1 MRNQGGVTVAMCGF
15 RDLSLRAGDLRQTSW
30 TGRLM
35 VWCCTLL
42 LAALLAGCGGG
53 GSDSGA
59 TTYSVGGT
67 ISGLDGT
74 LVLQNNGGD
83 NLSRSTNGAFNF
95 GTRLPAGS
103 AHAVTVLSQPAGQ
116 ICQVTN
122 GSGTVG
128 TANVTSI
135 QVACAD
141 VAAGGNNA
149 SLSALTLSS
158 GTLDPAFAANQLAY
172 TSTQAFPVSSLQ
184 VTPTAQ
190 AAGAT
195 LTVNGTAVT
204 SGQAS
209 PAITLADGA
218 PTLISVVVTAANGTT
233 TQTYTITVSRQ
244 PASAFA
250 QQAYIKAS
258 NPDGVGSNPGGAG
271 DQFGYSIALSGDG
284 NTLAVGAPYESS
296 NATGING
303 AQGNNLSSES
313 GAVYVFVRSAGVWVQ
328 QAYVKASNNGMSDKF
343 GHSVTLSGDG
353 NVMAV
358 GAFAE
363 DSGVVGNQNDNSV
376 TNAGAAYVF
385 TRTGAAWSQQAYL
398 KASNVQA
405 QDSVTTFGWSVSLSS
420 DGATLAVGA
429 PNEDSNATGVNG
441 NQDNELAEASGAAYV
456 FTQSGGT
463 WTQQAY
469 IKASNTQNNDQF
481 GGVVRLSGDGNTL
494 AVGAAGEDSNATSID
509 GDQTSNAASGS
520 GAVYVYVRSGATWS
534 QQAYIKAT
542 NTRTNDNFGT
552 ALAISADG
560 NTLAVGA
567 ESEGSGATGIN
578 GDQMSSAAAGSG
590 AVYVFTRVV
599 ATWSHQAYIKASNTA
614 AQDAFGGSV
623 AISGD
628 GNTLVVGAAEEDSDA
643 TGVNGSQANNL
654 ASGSGA
660 VYVFGRSGG
669 TWTQRAYVKSSNS
682 ETFDQF
688 AKSIALSADGDTLAV
703 GADAEDSNATGV
715 NGNQSNNAFPSS
727 GAAYVF
733 TGVSAP

>member
-1 MRNQGGVTVAMCGF
+1 MRNHDGATMAMDEF
-15 RDLSLRAGDLRQTSW
+15 QNLTLRAHGLQQTSS

-35 VWCCTLL
+35 AWLCTLL

-53 GSDSGA
+53 GSDSDA

-83 NLSRSTNGAFNF
+83 NLSRSTNGAFTF
-95 GTRLPAGS
+95 GTRLSAGS

-116 ICQVTN
+116 TCQVTN
-122 GSGTVG
+122 GAGTVG

-135 QVACAD
+135 QVACTD

-149 SLSALTLSS
+149 SLSALTLST
-158 GTLDPAFAANQLAY
+158 GTLAPAFAANQLAY
-172 TSTQAFPVSSLQ
+172 TSTQAFAVSSLQ
-184 VTPTAQ
+184 VTPTTQ

-195 LTVNGTAVT
+195 LMVNGTAVT

-218 PTLISVVVTAANGTT
+218 PTLISIVVTAANGTT
-233 TQTYTITVSRQ
+233 TQTYTITVTRQ
-244 PASAFA
+244 SASAFA

-303 AQGNNLSSES
+303 AQGNNLSAES
-313 GAVYVFVRSAGVWVQ
+313 GAVYVFVRNAGVWVQ
-328 QAYVKASNNGMSDKF
+328 QAYVKASNNGMSDRF

-363 DSGVVGNQNDNSV
+363 DSGVAGNQNDNSV

-385 TRTGAAWSQQAYL
+385 TRTGATWSQQAYL

-405 QDSVTTFGWSVSLSS
+405 QDSIMYFGWSVSLSS

-429 PNEDSNATGVNG
+429 PNEDSSATGVNG

-481 GGVVRLSGDGNTL
+481 GSVVRLSGDGNTL
-494 AVGAAGEDSNATSID
+494 AVGATGEDSNATSID

-520 GAVYVYVRSGATWS
+520 GAVYVFARSGAAWS

-567 ESEGSGATGIN
+567 NSEDSGATGIN
-578 GDQMSSAAAGSG
+578 GDQMSSAASGSG

-599 ATWSHQAYIKASNTA
+599 ATWSHQAYVKASNTE
-614 AQDAFGGSV
+614 AQDWFGWSV
-623 AISGD
+623 ALSGD
-628 GNTLVVGAAEEDSDA
+628 GNTLVVGAVDEDGNA
-643 TGVNGSQANNL
+643 TGVNGSPANNL
-654 ASGSGA
+654 STDSGA
-660 VYVFGRSGG
+660 IYVFGRSGG
-669 TWTQRAYVKSSNS
+669 TWTQRAYVKASNTGIYDAFGMS
-682 ETFDQF
+682 V
-688 AKSIALSADGDTLAV
+688 ALSADGNTLAV
-703 GADAEDSNATGV
+703 GADAEDSNGAGV
-715 NGNQSNNAFPSS
+715 NADQSNDASVSS

>member
-1 MRNQGGVTVAMCGF
+1 MRNHDGATVAMDEF
-15 RDLSLRAGDLRQTSW
+15 RNLTLRAHGLRQTPS
-30 TGRLM
+30 TGRLLA
-35 VWCCTLL
+35 WFCTLL

-83 NLSRSTNGAFNF
+83 NLSRSTNGAFTF

-122 GSGTVG
+122 GAGTVG

-141 VAAGGNNA
+141 VAVGGNNA
-149 SLSALTLSS
+149 SLSALTLST
-158 GTLDPAFAANQLAY
+158 GTLAPAFAANQLAY
-172 TSTQAFPVSSLQ
+172 TSTQAFQVSSLQ

-244 PASAFA
+244 SASAFA

-303 AQGNNLSSES
+303 AQGNNLSVES
-313 GAVYVFVRSAGVWVQ
+313 GAVYVFVRNAGVWVQ

-343 GHSVTLSGDG
+343 GHSVALSGDG

-385 TRTGAAWSQQAYL
+385 TRTGATWSQQAYL

-405 QDSVTTFGWSVSLSS
+405 QDSIMYFGWSVSLSS
-420 DGATLAVGA
+420 DGATLAVSA

-441 NQDNELAEASGAAYV
+441 NQANELAEASGAAYV

-481 GGVVRLSGDGNTL
+481 GSAIRLSGDGNTL

-520 GAVYVYVRSGATWS
+520 GAVYVYARSGATWS

-567 ESEGSGATGIN
+567 NSEDSGATGIN
-578 GDQMSSAAAGSG
+578 GDQMSSAASGSG

-599 ATWSHQAYIKASNTA
+599 ATWSHQAYVKASNTE
-614 AQDAFGGSV
+614 AQDWFGWSV

-628 GNTLVVGAAEEDSDA
+628 GNTLVVGAVDEDGNA
-643 TGVNGSQANNL
+643 TGVNGSPANNL
-654 ASGSGA
+654 STDSGA
-660 VYVFGRSGG
+660 IYVFGRSGG
-669 TWTQRAYVKSSNS
+669 TWTQRAYVKASNTGIYDAFGMS
-682 ETFDQF
+682 V
-688 AKSIALSADGDTLAV
+688 ALSADGDTLAV
-703 GADAEDSNATGV
+703 GADAEDSNGVGV
-715 NGNQSNNAFPSS
+715 NADQSNDASVSS
-727 GAAYVF
+727 GAAYIF
-733 TGVSAP
+733 TGVSGP

>member
-1 MRNQGGVTVAMCGF
+1 MRNQVGATMAMDGF
-15 RDLSLRAGDLRQTSW
+15 HDLTLKADGLRQASSA
-30 TGRLM
+30 GRLM
-35 VWCCTLL
+35 AWFCTLL
-42 LAALLAGCGGG
+42 LGALLAGCSGGG
-53 GSDSGA
+53 GDSGA
-59 TTYSVGGT
+59 TVYSVGGS
-67 ISGLDGT
+67 ISGLNGT
-74 LVLQNNGGD
+74 LVLQNSGGD
-83 NLSRSTNGAFNF
+83 NLSRSTNGTFTF

-122 GSGTVG
+122 GAGTVG

-141 VAAGGNNA
+141 VTVDANNA
-149 SLSALTLSS
+149 TLTALTLSS

-172 TSTQAFPVSSLQ
+172 TSSQAFPVSSLQ

-190 AAGAT
+190 TAGAT
-195 LTVNGTAVT
+195 LTVNGAAVT

-209 PAITLADGA
+209 SAIALAEGA
-218 PTLISVVVTAANGTT
+218 PTVITVVVRAANGTT
-233 TQTYTITVSRQ
+233 TQTYTITVTRQ
-244 PASAFA
+244 SASAFA

-258 NPDGVGSNPGGAG
+258 NPDGVGPNPGGAG
-271 DQFGYSIALSGDG
+271 DQYGYSIALSGDG

-303 AQGNNLSSES
+303 AQGNNLLAET
-313 GAVYVFVRSAGVWVQ
+313 GAVYVFVRNAGTWVQ
-328 QAYVKASNNGMSDKF
+328 QAYVKASNAGMYDRF
-343 GHSVTLSGDG
+343 GLHVALSGDG

-363 DSGVVGNQNDNSV
+363 DSGQLDNQNDDSI

-385 TRTGAAWSQQAYL
+385 TRSGATWSQQAYL
-398 KASNVQA
+398 KASNVAA
-405 QDSVTTFGWSVSLSS
+405 QNSIMYFGWSVSLSS

-429 PNEDSNATGVNG
+429 PNEASNATGVNG
-441 NQDNELAEASGAAYV
+441 NQNNELADASGAVYV
-456 FTQSGGT
+456 FTQSGGV

-469 IKASNTQNNDQF
+469 IKASNTQSNDGF
-481 GGVVRLSGDGNTL
+481 GGNVSLSGDGSTL
-494 AVGAAGEDSNATSID
+494 AVSATGEDSNATSID
-509 GDQTSNAASGS
+509 GDQTNNAATRS
-520 GAVYVYVRSGATWS
+520 GAVYVFVRSGATWS

-542 NTRTNDNFGT
+542 NTRSEDRFGA
-552 ALAISADG
+552 ALAISGDG

-567 ESEGSGATGIN
+567 DSEGSGATGIN

-599 ATWSHQAYIKASNTA
+599 ATWSHQAYIKASNTE

-643 TGVNGSQANNL
+643 RGVNGSQTNNL
-654 ASGSGA
+654 ATGSGA

-682 ETFDQF
+682 ETYDHF

-703 GADAEDSNATGV
+703 GADAEDSNAPGV